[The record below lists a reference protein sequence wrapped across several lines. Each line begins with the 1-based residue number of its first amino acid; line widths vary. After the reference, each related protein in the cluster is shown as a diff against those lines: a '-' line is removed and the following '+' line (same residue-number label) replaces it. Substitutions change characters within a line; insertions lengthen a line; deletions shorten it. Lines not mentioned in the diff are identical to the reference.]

1 MDDHYY
7 VGQEHARARLPRYKF
22 QAQHLQAEYDRGYD
36 SIRRDEDVE
45 REHHEEFLRRLA
57 ARQQIG
63 WRKF

>member
-36 SIRRDEDVE
+36 SIRQCRDEDVE

-57 ARQQIG
+57 AR